1 MSSNSLEATAPS
13 ARQLRRAERRDEE
26 MPRVGGR
33 GRRTAVRVAE
43 QIALVGAALIAL
55 IPLYA
60 MVVTSLKRNSEFA
73 ANPGSLALPRDPTL
87 SNFTKAW
94 TDLDF
99 ASQLANTLL
108 LSVTSA
114 VVATAVSVLAGYGL
128 ARLSFRGRRWMVVGT
143 VSLMSVPAIVVIV
156 PLFNLMVDLN
166 LINTFPAAVIVEIG
180 LGIPF
185 GTYLM
190 FTFMRDLP
198 SELFEAAQMEGASHW
213 QQLTGIAI
221 PLSRPVIAT
230 VALVTAVFA
239 WNDLLVPLILWQSE
253 DLRVL
258 MVGLADLAPGRQGGV
273 DVPLSMAGVTISV
286 LPLIVLFLG
295 AKRYFVRGLTE
306 GAIK

>member
-1 MSSNSLEATAPS
+1 
-13 ARQLRRAERRDEE
+13 

-33 GRRTAVRVAE
+33 GKRGVVIAIE
-43 QIALVGAALIAL
+43 QLTLVGAAVIAL
-55 IPLYA
+55 VPLYA
-60 MVVTSLKRNSEFA
+60 MLVTSLKSNKEFG
-73 ANPGSLALPRDPTL
+73 ANPGSLDLPDDPTFA
-87 SNFTKAW
+87 NFTHAW
-94 TDLDF
+94 NGLDF
-99 ASQLANTLL
+99 ASQMANTLV
-108 LSVTSA
+108 LSLSSA
-114 VVATAVSVLAGYGL
+114 VLATAASVLAGYAL
-128 ARLSFRGRRWMVVGT
+128 SRHSFRGRRWLLVGV

-166 LINTFPAAVIVEIG
+166 LINTLPAAIIVEIG
-180 LGIPF
+180 LAIPF
-185 GTYLM
+185 GTYLI

-198 SELFEAAQMEGASHW
+198 DELFQAAQLEGASQR
-213 QQLTGIAI
+213 QQLIGIAV

-273 DVPLSMAGVTISV
+273 DVPLAMAGVTISV
-286 LPLIVLFLG
+286 LPLIVLFLA
-295 AKRYFVRGLTE
+295 AKRYFVRGLVE